1 MPLYFTKLNSATN
14 GFLNMLDITAN
25 VLGIP
30 RIKAMTD
37 IVTAGY
43 DQGSTENPVGVTYG

>member
-1 MPLYFTKLNSATN
+1 M
-14 GFLNMLDITAN
+14 
-25 VLGIP
+25 GIP

-43 DQGSTENPVGVTYG
+43 DQGSSENPVGVSYGQCILKKYCYDLSKF